1 MAREFEI
8 NKIEIYR
15 VSAESEANAIDKIK
29 DLDSSA
35 AYGVTYR
42 ATWAGPAT

>member
-1 MAREFEI
+1 MAREYEI

-15 VSAESEANAIDKIK
+15 VSAESEAMAIEKIK

-42 ATWAGPAT
+42 GTWAGPET